1 MGPSTIH
8 SDESLEELH
17 TSAAELR
24 RLAVDRRRKTAE
36 ALTRSYRALFRGR
49 WYPSARASRRVRDGQ
64 AVVYDLI
71 TRPVIA
77 KERRHAT
84 VSARSC
90 CNSKALPRRYHPC
103 RAALASS
110 RLTRISAGVSLG
122 GRKSF
127 IMYNRRQVL
136 YSFNGEFTSDCAD
149 VRPKSA
155 E

>member
-1 MGPSTIH
+1 MGPSAIH

-49 WYPSARASRRVRDGQ
+49 WYPSARASRRVHDGQ

-77 KERRHAT
+77 KER
-84 VSARSC
+84 
-90 CNSKALPRRYHPC
+90 
-103 RAALASS
+103 
-110 RLTRISAGVSLG
+110 LTRNRAGEVVLQL
-122 GRKSF
+122 KSPTTTVPPMSCGPGLVEANPHF
-127 IMYNRRQVL
+127 RRGQPW
-136 YSFNGEFTSDCAD
+136 
-149 VRPKSA
+149 RA
-155 E
+155 EVIHNV